1 MNIPPMSDRTAGL
14 LYIAAMVFLSFA
26 FQYQMKILA
35 GELATFLSGTGE
47 MFGRVRSLI
56 QTPAAWR
63 LLVVLALAG
72 WLFALWLLTLTKLE
86 LSVALPL
93 ASITLVVNAVGI
105 GLLSGEGLG
114 ALRIG
119 GVLTV
124 AAGVAMVLK
133 S

>member
-1 MNIPPMSDRTAGL
+1 MSDRTAGF
-14 LYIAAMVFLSFA
+14 LYIGAMVVLSFA

-35 GELATFLSGTGE
+35 GEVEPVLSGKGPL
-47 MFGRVRSLI
+47 FARAYGLVDG
-56 QTPAAWR
+56 PALWR
-63 LLVVLALAG
+63 LVAVLTLAAV
-72 WLFALWLLTLTKLE
+72 LFALWLLALTKLE

-124 AAGVAMVLK
+124 AAGIAMVLK